1 MTLKIKEGSSSK
13 EAKKNLSSIFDNEST
28 CWDNAYTKKEWT
40 PKTKPSIKI
49 DSIASSTSTKDYNEK
64 FKKGRIDLNGIIN
77 IQFALN
83 ERSSDLLIKTL
94 ILISSIKEGIIKHLL
109 YEIEIA
115 VEKLTY
121 QKQKNRSILKKLDEN
136 EMLSFSWMSVFNE
149 LDANLTLAVRMFC
162 ILCGFNK
169 KTVKKMKKRV
179 LK

>member
-28 CWDNAYTKKEWT
+28 CWDNAYTVKEWT

-49 DSIASSTSTKDYNEK
+49 DSIASSTLTKDCNEK

-94 ILISSIKEGIIKHLL
+94 ILIYSIKEGIIKHLL

-115 VEKLTY
+115 VEKLTSK
-121 QKQKNRSILKKLDEN
+121 KQKNRSTLKKLDEN
-136 EMLSFSWMSVFNE
+136 EMLSFSWMSV
-149 LDANLTLAVRMFC
+149 ANLTLAVRMFC

-169 KTVKKMKKRV
+169 KTVKKIKKRV

>member
-13 EAKKNLSSIFDNEST
+13 EAKKILSSIFDNEST

-49 DSIASSTSTKDYNEK
+49 DSIASSTSAKDYNEK
-64 FKKGRIDLNGIIN
+64 FKKGRIDLNGIIK

-115 VEKLTY
+115 VEKLP
-121 QKQKNRSILKKLDEN
+121 R
-136 EMLSFSWMSVFNE
+136 
-149 LDANLTLAVRMFC
+149 
-162 ILCGFNK
+162 NK
-169 KTVKKMKKRV
+169 RIV
-179 LK
+179 LY